1 MDVREKL
8 KNGALLMD
16 GAMGTYLSSITG
28 ESNMDCEMAV
38 LDHPELILDIHRQYI
53 EAGCQAIKT
62 NTYNAN
68 RLFYHGNEELTK
80 KVIHEAVRLANEA
93 VKGKDI
99 AVFADIGPIRGKD
112 EKSIISEFVFTV
124 SEFIEAGMENYVFET
139 HSSPEGILPAV
150 QYIRDQVPNAY
161 IIVTYAVQ
169 PDGYS
174 MEGYYAGD
182 MLHDTWD
189 SGLVDAV
196 GLNCICGAREMLDL
210 YYSLDCEG
218 MTISFSPSAGFPTVV
233 NNRIAYNS
241 DPNYFGISVAEMV
254 SHGIKIVGGCCG
266 TTPKHIQLVAE
277 RMGTSTSFVPRPG
290 RSRKQYTS
298 GTVRKSAFWEKLNQ
312 GEKVIAVELDPPKDA
327 DITKFI
333 QGAYELKEAGADI
346 ITLADCPVGRV
357 RMDSSLLACKLN
369 REVEIEAMPHLTCRD
384 RNINATKALLL
395 GLHAEGIKN
404 VLLVTGDPI
413 PSDERSEI
421 KAVYQYN
428 SRKLAS
434 YVRSLGETSLSDP
447 FHIFGALNLNSRNF
461 DIQLKLAKDKE
472 KRGMVGLL
480 TQPILSETALE
491 NLQKAR
497 EELSCYILGGLFPP
511 VSAKNA
517 RFMDS
522 EVNGIAVSQDIIDQ
536 FEGLDREEAETL
548 AVNLIT
554 DIAKRAKPF
563 VDGFYIMTPFQRTA
577 LVSEIIKAVK

>member
-1 MDVREKL
+1 MDIRERL

-38 LDHPELILDIHRQYI
+38 LEHPDLILDIHNQYI

-68 RLFYHGNEELTK
+68 RLFYHGDEELTK
-80 KVIHEAVRLANEA
+80 KVIREAVRLANEA
-93 VKGKDI
+93 AKDKDVV
-99 AVFADIGPIRGKD
+99 VFADVGPIKGKD
-112 EKSIISEFVFTV
+112 EKSITEEFIFTV
-124 SEFIEAGMENYVFET
+124 SQFIETGMKHFVFET
-139 HSSPEGILPAV
+139 HSSPEGIVPAV
-150 QYIRDQVPNAY
+150 QYIRDHVSDAFV
-161 IIVTYAVQ
+161 IVMYAVQ

-241 DPNYFGISVAEMV
+241 DPNYFGISVAEMI

-266 TTPKHIQLVAE
+266 TTPEHIQLVAE
-277 RMGTSTSFVPRPG
+277 RMGTTTSFVSRPG
-290 RSRKQYTS
+290 RRRKQYTA
-298 GTVRKSAFWEKLNQ
+298 GAVRKSAFWEKLQQ

-333 QGAYELKEAGADI
+333 QGAYNLKDAGADI

-357 RMDSSLLACKLN
+357 RMDSSLLACKLT

-404 VLLVTGDPI
+404 ILLVTGDPI
-413 PSDERSEI
+413 PSAERSEI

-428 SRKLAS
+428 SRKLAA
-434 YVRSLGETSLSDP
+434 YVHSLGETSLSDP
-447 FHIFGALNLNSRNF
+447 FHLFGALNLNSRNF

-472 KRGMVGLL
+472 RKGMVGLL
-480 TQPILSETALE
+480 TQPILSETALD
-491 NLQKAR
+491 NLKKAR

-522 EVNGIAVSQDIIDQ
+522 EVNGIVVSREIIDRY
-536 FEGLDREEAETL
+536 EGLDREEAEEL

-554 DIAKRAKPF
+554 EIAKKAEPY
-563 VDGFYIMTPFQRTA
+563 VDGFYIMTPFQRTE
-577 LVSEIIKAVK
+577 LVSKIIKEVK

>member
-16 GAMGTYLSSITG
+16 GSMGTYLSSITG

-38 LDHPELILDIHRQYI
+38 LERPDLILDIHRQYL

-68 RLFYHGNEELTK
+68 RMFYHGDEELTI
-80 KVIHEAVRLANEA
+80 KVIREAVRLANEA
-93 VKGKDI
+93 IEGHD
-99 AVFADIGPIRGKD
+99 AVAFADIGPIKGKD
-112 EKSIISEFVFTV
+112 EKSITEEFVFTV
-124 SEFIEAGMENYVFET
+124 SQFIDAGMENFVFET
-139 HSSPEGILPAV
+139 HSSPEGIIPAV
-150 QYIRDQVPNAY
+150 EYIRERVPDAFV
-161 IIVTYAVQ
+161 IVMYAVQ

-182 MLHDTWD
+182 MLHDTWN
-189 SGLVDAV
+189 SGIVDAV

-241 DPNYFGISVAEMV
+241 DPNYFGISVAEMIA
-254 SHGIKIVGGCCG
+254 HGIKIVGGCCG
-266 TTPKHIQLVAE
+266 TTPEHIQLVAQ
-277 RMGTSTSFVPRPG
+277 RMDSKSAFVPRPG
-290 RSRKQYTS
+290 QRRKQYS
-298 GTVRKSAFWEKLNQ
+298 AGSSRQSAFWEKLRR
-312 GEKVIAVELDPPKDA
+312 GEKVIAVELDPPRDA

-333 QGAYELKEAGADI
+333 QGAYELKDAGADI

-357 RMDSSLLACKLN
+357 RMDSSLLACKLT

-404 VLLVTGDPI
+404 ILLVTGDPI
-413 PSDERSEI
+413 PSAERAEI

-434 YVRSLGETSLSDP
+434 YVRSLGETSLSEP
-447 FHIFGALNLNSRNF
+447 FHIFGALNVNSRNF
-461 DIQLKLAKDKE
+461 DIQLQLAKDKE
-472 KRGMVGLL
+472 KKGMVGLL
-480 TQPILSETALE
+480 TQPILSEQALD
-491 NLQKAR
+491 NLKKAR
-497 EELSCYILGGLFPP
+497 DELNCFIIGGLFPP

-522 EVNGIAVSQDIIDQ
+522 EVNGIVVSPEIIDRYD
-536 FEGLDREEAETL
+536 GLERDQAEDL
-548 AVNLIT
+548 AVELIT
-554 DIAKRAKPF
+554 DIAKKAKPY
-563 VDGFYIMTPFQRTA
+563 VDGFYIMTPFQRTK
-577 LVSEIIKAVK
+577 LVSRIINNIK